1 MKHLTQEQIVLHFY
15 GDADDNAQ
23 VLEHLNACRECRE
36 EFERVSSLLGQIEP
50 IEVPEPAAGFEQKTW
65 LNLRDRLP
73 ESPGS
78 ALRRFLSPPKWALAG
93 VMAMIVIVAFLAG
106 RYLRPCP
113 PTIISQPPDTQA
125 NVQRGMLMAVGN
137 HLERSQILLVEIMH
151 TEPGDHDISREQA
164 QARDLLDSNR
174 LYRAG
179 AQKTGDPS
187 VGRTLDELE
196 RVLAEIANGP
206 TETSAADLQRLQHQI
221 ESQGLLLKMR
231 VIGSKVQH
239 EESSPVVNQG
249 SKQGNQRL

>member
-1 MKHLTQEQIVLHFY
+1 MHFY
-15 GDADDNAQ
+15 GDADDSAQ
-23 VLEHLNACRECRE
+23 VLEHMNACRECRE

-65 LNLRDRLP
+65 LNVRERLP
-73 ESPGS
+73 ERPGS

-93 VMAMIVIVAFLAG
+93 VMAMIVVVAFLAG
-106 RYLRPCP
+106 RYLRPNSSNITP
-113 PTIISQPPDTQA
+113 PPDTQA
-125 NVQRGMLMAVGN
+125 NMQRGMLMAVGN

-151 TEPGDHDISREQA
+151 TEPGDHDLSREQA

-206 TETSAADLQRLQHQI
+206 TETTAADLQRVQRQI

-239 EESSPVVNQG
+239 EESTPAL
-249 SKQGNQRL
+249 KQGNQRL

>member
-15 GDADDNAQ
+15 GDADDSAQ

-50 IEVPEPAAGFEQKTW
+50 IEVPEPGAGFEQKTW
-65 LNLRDRLP
+65 LNVRGRLP
-73 ESPGS
+73 DSAGS
-78 ALRRFLSPPKWALAG
+78 ALRRFLSPQKWALAG
-93 VMAMIVIVAFLAG
+93 VMAMIVVAAFLAG
-106 RYLRPCP
+106 RYLRPA
-113 PTIISQPPDTQA
+113 TTTTVLPPDNQA

-151 TEPGDHDISREQA
+151 AEPGDHDLSREQA

-206 TETSAADLQRLQHQI
+206 TETSATDLKRVQHQI

-249 SKQGNQRL
+249 TKQGNQRL